1 MSVLTSTTTPKA
13 MLTKLERTSQPRP
26 VIAGARIAPMS
37 PMTPLADVNAPNTI
51 ASANGLMPGQMRM
64 STPSAIER
72 TPLIPTIIV
81 ANFAV

>member
-1 MSVLTSTTTPKA
+1 
-13 MLTKLERTSQPRP
+13 
-26 VIAGARIAPMS
+26 
-37 PMTPLADVNAPNTI
+37 MTPLAAVNAPNTI